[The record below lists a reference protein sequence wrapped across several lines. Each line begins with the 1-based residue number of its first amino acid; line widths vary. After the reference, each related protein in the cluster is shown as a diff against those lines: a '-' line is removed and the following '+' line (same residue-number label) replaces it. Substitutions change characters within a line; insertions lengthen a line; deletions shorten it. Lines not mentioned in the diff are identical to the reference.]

1 MSRDQQQQD
10 PPEQPEQLPE
20 EAEQGRGDGGE
31 GHLDQ
36 EGQVD
41 QDHLGRCQPPLISV
55 AATLCFHHHCFL
67 PAEQEI
73 TGGREKSDF
82 QIMNHIFHSD
92 RKSIEFCITD
102 EKCQTHPAASPP
114 TTEPKSQELKVIAM
128 SMRK

>member
-1 MSRDQQQQD
+1 MFENVPLPIDLHDYYISQKLQCSKISNFQGGGGGLSRDQQQQD

-55 AATLCFHHHCFL
+55 AATLCLHHHCFL
-67 PAEQEI
+67 PA
-73 TGGREKSDF
+73 K
-82 QIMNHIFHSD
+82 
-92 RKSIEFCITD
+92 
-102 EKCQTHPAASPP
+102 
-114 TTEPKSQELKVIAM
+114 
-128 SMRK
+128 

>member
-55 AATLCFHHHCFL
+55 AATLRFHHHCFL

-73 TGGREKSDF
+73 TGEREKSDF
-82 QIMNHIFHSD
+82 QIMNHIFERSP
-92 RKSIEFCITD
+92 
-102 EKCQTHPAASPP
+102 THPAASPP

-128 SMRK
+128 SMSK

>member
-1 MSRDQQQQD
+1 LSRDQQQQD

-67 PAEQEI
+67 PAEQEM
-73 TGGREKSDF
+73 TSSKPANHGAKEPGVEGHCNEHEQVGKSQRDKMEEGLERVSSRE
-82 QIMNHIFHSD
+82 HI
-92 RKSIEFCITD
+92 RP
-102 EKCQTHPAASPP
+102 QHPDAASC
-114 TTEPKSQELKVIAM
+114 S
-128 SMRK
+128 R

>member
-55 AATLCFHHHCFL
+55 AATLRFHHHCFL

-73 TGGREKSDF
+73 TGEREKSDF
-82 QIMNHIFHSD
+82 QITFFTLIG
-92 RKSIEFCITD
+92 
-102 EKCQTHPAASPP
+102 SPLNFALQLKNP
-114 TTEPKSQELKVIAM
+114 QLTQRQAHQPRSQRAR
-128 SMRK
+128 S